1 MEQFYILNSKFGKFG
16 ILSTNTKLKRI
27 ILPLLPKILIIYA
40 GDNDIANGV
49 SENEIIREFQIFCN
63 DISKALPNTKC
74 FFISIKPSPLRED
87 FLKVIQ
93 SVNIKI
99 KNICKLSN
107 QWKYIDI
114 HSNMLDNHG
123 KPDKLLYDNDPLHM
137 NFKGYK
143 ILTQSI
149 KKSIKSQRI

>member
-1 MEQFYILNSKFGKFG
+1 MGKDVQNFE
-16 ILSTNTKLKRI
+16 L
-27 ILPLLPKILIIYA
+27 A
-40 GDNDIANGV
+40 
-49 SENEIIREFQIFCN
+49 
-63 DISKALPNTKC
+63 
-74 FFISIKPSPLRED
+74 
-87 FLKVIQ
+87 
-93 SVNIKI
+93 I